1 MGSSYRWNSCSED
14 QQPNQT
20 DRERRRPDKTEQVNL
35 STKQTFILHF
45 RTWDWGRDRRQ
56 SSSSTTQIF
65 QIQGVT
71 KTLLK

>member
-1 MGSSYRWNSCSED
+1 VGSTYRWYSCSAD

-20 DRERRRPDKTEQVNL
+20 DRERRRPDKTEQVDL
-35 STKQTFILHF
+35 STEQTSILHF
-45 RTWDWGRDRRQ
+45 GSWDRGRDRRQ
-56 SSSSTTQIF
+56 SFTSTSQIF